1 MLTYENLLHVDL
13 AQLSEAVAKWRN
25 LPGQFKTIARK
36 YENTV
41 EKGLWDYDWEGEAA
55 NAART
60 KLGKVKRQI
69 DAASEEATD
78 IHLLFDDALHVFKSS
93 QKKLKGLRDQIEQD
107 KYLSIKPDGEVW
119 FDAPADTPIDDLAAL
134 RKGYQES
141 IIAYRESIRSCLT
154 AADEADDTLSW
165 VLSQDGNGRERGFD
179 AHTYRSIKE
188 AKQGRAA
195 AEKDLAALTELASA
209 RTAPDAE
216 TLTRINSLL
225 KKHEGDPYFTERFAT
240 RLGPKKTLEFW
251 TRIADRRQTG
261 DERTKISA
269 QIQKSLSR
277 TLATASHSDSAA
289 MERWKRQMVAL
300 GDDRVQMVDMGA
312 ATVSDGPYGYQ
323 VMSSLMRTGEYD
335 KDFLTDYGR
344 SLIDFE
350 KDHKSTKL
358 KDLWQPDGYET
369 YLNFGPGTDHG
380 LDPMAGYMDALGHNP
395 DAAKTMFFSKD
406 WGPHDKTD
414 PDLQYLLKDREW
426 PNGNWLVDNKRGY
439 GYDELGHALE
449 AATLGV
455 PYDRPE
461 LGLRRDDTTAN
472 VMEQVVRLVG
482 NDQGLVADKPGIGNS
497 LAKMGAGY
505 IDDLNWSV
513 ANFSDGDGGRASRD
527 AAFGHLGEGHTFLK
541 HDSALSFLQSV
552 GQHEGGYEILSQA
565 QEQYTV
571 SGLKAHPNPD
581 DELKMIIESG
591 AKTHGILDQ
600 SRVTEIDHE
609 YGEKTDEANRKLAEA
624 AEWKKFGIG
633 QGIGVGV
640 GLATLPFGGP
650 AAATGAAAV
659 AQFAVPLIIEG
670 AGGAIETD
678 QGIEIDRELA
688 KQEADF
694 DREEEVDKREFVGL
708 GRKRAGAALDAYIA
722 VHPEVD
728 DTAWWKEVRVGVER
742 GYTNG
747 DTEADQTDAD

>member
-1 MLTYENLLHVDL
+1 
-13 AQLSEAVAKWRN
+13 
-25 LPGQFKTIARK
+25 
-36 YENTV
+36 
-41 EKGLWDYDWEGEAA
+41 
-55 NAART
+55 
-60 KLGKVKRQI
+60 
-69 DAASEEATD
+69 
-78 IHLLFDDALHVFKSS
+78 
-93 QKKLKGLRDQIEQD
+93 
-107 KYLSIKPDGEVW
+107 
-119 FDAPADTPIDDLAAL
+119 
-134 RKGYQES
+134 
-141 IIAYRESIRSCLT
+141 
-154 AADEADDTLSW
+154 
-165 VLSQDGNGRERGFD
+165 
-179 AHTYRSIKE
+179 
-188 AKQGRAA
+188 
-195 AEKDLAALTELASA
+195 
-209 RTAPDAE
+209 
-216 TLTRINSLL
+216 
-225 KKHEGDPYFTERFAT
+225 
-240 RLGPKKTLEFW
+240 
-251 TRIADRRQTG
+251 
-261 DERTKISA
+261 
-269 QIQKSLSR
+269 
-277 TLATASHSDSAA
+277 
-289 MERWKRQMVAL
+289 
-300 GDDRVQMVDMGA
+300 
-312 ATVSDGPYGYQ
+312 
-323 VMSSLMRTGEYD
+323 
-335 KDFLTDYGR
+335 
-344 SLIDFE
+344 
-350 KDHKSTKL
+350 
-358 KDLWQPDGYET
+358 
-369 YLNFGPGTDHG
+369 
-380 LDPMAGYMDALGHNP
+380 
-395 DAAKTMFFSKD
+395 
-406 WGPHDKTD
+406 
-414 PDLQYLLKDREW
+414 
-426 PNGNWLVDNKRGY
+426 
-439 GYDELGHALE
+439 
-449 AATLGV
+449 
-455 PYDRPE
+455 
-461 LGLRRDDTTAN
+461 
-472 VMEQVVRLVG
+472 VRLVG